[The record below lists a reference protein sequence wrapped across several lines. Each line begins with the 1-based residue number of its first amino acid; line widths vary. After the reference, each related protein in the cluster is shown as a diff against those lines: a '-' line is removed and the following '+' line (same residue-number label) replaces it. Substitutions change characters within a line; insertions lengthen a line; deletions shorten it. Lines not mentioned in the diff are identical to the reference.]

1 MSDYTELIRSSA
13 DIAQLAGEMTQ
24 LKRSGERLVGQCPF
38 HKDSDPSFTVYP
50 EGGSWYCYGCGRHG
64 SIFDLVMAARSCD
77 FWDAVLYL
85 GERCGIP
92 APEKSD
98 AEKAEIAV
106 QQSCE
111 RVLDEYAEK
120 SHQNLLKNEA
130 VIEYLANRGITGE
143 SVKRYLL
150 GIGVVNMDIDSM
162 PVEISQKSGLFGH
175 TGKPLVAGRLTIPIM
190 RHGHVVQISGRE
202 IHGETPK
209 YISLSAPLYPF
220 NAQNL
225 AGKECIIV
233 EGCLDAIALG
243 QAGFKAAATISTA
256 FKRDWVDLIGKD
268 TDVYVCY
275 DADESGAGQA
285 ANMRNAEIIHRAGR
299 RVYIIDLP
307 IPFDPADF
315 LLQKGAEE
323 FAHLKNHAKPYVD
336 YLIDHIPDDLNSYR
350 KQEEANK
357 IYNLIADLPTT
368 MQQSYIDA
376 LAAKLGIG
384 KMALKKEFKDF
395 AAKRRK
401 EEIEQPDIKSYGI
414 RRRTKNM
421 QYFNPAQD
429 VVDGTLYYLV
439 YLQLESGETTPFL
452 ITSDRK
458 IIPYQQSEL
467 LKRDLVV
474 EPSVAPSDMRRW
486 SIGTDHPYNVHNYL
500 DGKTQVDTK
509 KLYNDI
515 KALFERYVA
524 LPDVLY
530 YDFLTLWTMVTYH
543 YRLYDSFG
551 YLYLCAMRRS
561 GKTQTLSIISKLA
574 FNAQKAD
581 TVSDAVIK
589 RVCNSDSATIILDE
603 AENLQYKNKDVP
615 STIFE
620 MLNGGYKKD
629 GSAICANKDTHVP
642 ERFATYTPKAI
653 ANTTSIQ
660 ETLADRCITLYLQRA
675 GRIVPQFADNANDAL
690 CQNLRDQLY
699 CWTLDNIAGLEEAK
713 AQVKKY
719 PELEDRDW
727 EMWMPILT
735 LASYLDASQVV
746 PPIEYKLKSGITR
759 TLDALYDR
767 MGIMAVERRNYK
779 RTKEAD
785 EQLEPK
791 ILQAIYDYITDV
803 NAPDEFYLQR
813 DVINAVAEDC
823 GLTKW
828 GHNQLTRFLFETTQ
842 ICENRETDK
851 MKRQSFVTGT
861 RKRELYIRIKRD
873 RVIEKARQLF
883 GLDVE
888 AGKTSSAAQGS
899 IKAIPIDQLYEDYG
913 DDGGE

>member
-1 MSDYTELIRSSA
+1 MSDYTELIRSST

-50 EGGSWYCYGCGRHG
+50 ENGSWYCYGCGRHG
-64 SIFDLVMAARSCD
+64 SVFDLIMEAKSCD

-98 AEKAEIAV
+98 IEKAEIAK
-106 QQSCE
+106 QQTCE
-111 RVLDEYAEK
+111 RLLDEYAEK
-120 SHQNLLKNEA
+120 SHQILLRNEA
-130 VIEYLANRGITGE
+130 IIDYLNNRGITME
-143 SVKRYLL
+143 SIKQYRL
-150 GIGVVNMDIDSM
+150 GIGAKLDMLDTPIELVR
-162 PVEISQKSGLFGH
+162 ETGLLNKFD
-175 TGKPLVAGRLTIPIM
+175 TPIMTGRLTIPIM
-190 RHGHVVQISGRE
+190 RHGHVVQISGRATY
-202 IHGETPK
+202 GETPK

-225 AGKECIIV
+225 AGKECVIV
-233 EGCLDAIALG
+233 EGCLDAIALE

-268 TDVYVCY
+268 TDIYVCY

-307 IPFDPADF
+307 IPFDPADY

-336 YLIDHIPDDLNSYR
+336 YLIDHIPDDLNSYQ

-357 IYNLIADLPTT
+357 IYNLIANLPTT
-368 MQQSYIDA
+368 MQHTYIDA

-384 KMALKKEFKDF
+384 KMAIKKEFKDF
-395 AAKRRK
+395 LAKRKK

-429 VVDGTLYYLV
+429 VVDGVLYYLV
-439 YLQLESGETTPFL
+439 YLQLESGETAPFL
-452 ITSDRK
+452 ITSERK
-458 IIPYQQSEL
+458 IIPYQQAEL

-515 KALFERYVA
+515 KSLFERYVA

-530 YDFLTLWTMVTYH
+530 YDFLTLWTIATYH

-551 YLYLCAMRRS
+551 YLYLSAMKRS

-620 MLNGGYKKD
+620 MLNGGYKRD
-629 GSAICANKDTHVP
+629 GSAICANKETHIP

-660 ETLADRCITLYLQRA
+660 DVLADRCITLYLQRA
-675 GRIVPQFADNANDAL
+675 GVRMPQFADNANEAL

-699 CWTLDNIAGLEEAK
+699 CWTLDNIAGLIEAK
-713 AQVKKY
+713 MQVKQY

-727 EMWMPILT
+727 EMWMPIIS
-735 LASYLDASQVV
+735 LASYLDAFKVV
-746 PPIEYKLKSGITR
+746 SPIEYKLKTGITR
-759 TLDALYDR
+759 TLDTLYDR

-828 GHNQLTRFLFETTQ
+828 GHNQLTRFLFEITQ

-851 MKRQSFVTGT
+851 VKRQTFVMGT
-861 RKRELYIRIKRD
+861 RKRELYIRIRRD
-873 RVIEKARQLF
+873 RVVEKARQLF

-888 AGKTSSAAQGS
+888 AGKITMDSDNNK
-899 IKAIPIDQLYEDYG
+899 KAIPLDQLLGDYG